1 MSTPR
6 HLAPA
11 QQYFMDFNELENATF
26 AEIAETLR
34 SVRKREHQLDKI
46 HSILSEKFQEASSAH
61 QEECD
66 KIRDLV
72 KGKPGELIGNTSEM
86 RAVRDQVRHIAT
98 SIALVLV
105 RGNAGT
111 GKEYVARSIHQLSD
125 RKEKPFVMLNCSTL
139 SDSNGSSAATN
150 SANTFESEL
159 FGYERGAFTGATS
172 RRLGKAEQAAGG
184 TLFLDEVANLSP
196 SAQFKLLQF
205 IQDGKFSR
213 QGSNIVQNADVR
225 IIASTAR
232 NLEQMIQQ
240 GLFREDLYYRL
251 NVFQIHLTELSQR
264 KTDILLLAD
273 YFIAKMNLKYGKK
286 ILRLSSPAIDML
298 LSYHWPGNVRELENC
313 IEHACL
319 VTTDVAINA
328 YDLPPTLQ
336 TDITSGTALLPEGT
350 APLSTLIDSY
360 EREIISEA
368 LRRHKGNMSAAGR
381 DLDLSP
387 RVMHYKVNRLGIEVN
402 KS

>member
-1 MSTPR
+1 
-6 HLAPA
+6 
-11 QQYFMDFNELENATF
+11 MDFDVLESSTF
-26 AEIAETLR
+26 AQIAETLR
-34 SVRKREHQLDKI
+34 SVRKREQQLDQI
-46 HSILSEKFQEASSAH
+46 HSILSEKFHEASSAH

-86 RAVRDQVRHIAT
+86 RAVRDQVRQIAN

-125 RKEKPFVMLNCSTL
+125 RREKPFVTLNCSTL
-139 SDSNGSSAATN
+139 GDSNGGNISNGN
-150 SANTFESEL
+150 SANSFESEL

-172 RRLGKAEQAAGG
+172 RRLGKAELALGG
-184 TLFLDEVANLSP
+184 TLFLDEVASLAP
-196 SAQFKLLQF
+196 AAQVKLLQF

-213 QGSNIVQNADVR
+213 LGSNIVQNADVR
-225 IIASTAR
+225 LIASSAR
-232 NLEQMIQQ
+232 NLEQMMQQ

-251 NVFQIHLTELSQR
+251 NIFQIHLTDLSQR

-336 TDITSGTALLPEGT
+336 TDVTSGTALLPEGT

-368 LRRHKGNMSAAGR
+368 LRRRKGNMSAAGR

-402 KS
+402 KN

>member
-11 QQYFMDFNELENATF
+11 QQYFMDFDVLENSTF
-26 AEIAETLR
+26 AQIAETLR
-34 SVRKREHQLDKI
+34 SVRKREQQLDQI
-46 HSILSEKFQEASSAH
+46 HNILSEKFQEVSSAH

-86 RAVRDQVRHIAT
+86 RAVRDQVRHIAN

-125 RKEKPFVMLNCSTL
+125 RREKPFVTLNCSTL
-139 SDSNGSSAATN
+139 SDSNSSGSGA
-150 SANTFESEL
+150 SANSFESEL

-205 IQDGKFSR
+205 IQDGKFNR

-225 IIASTAR
+225 LIASSAR
-232 NLEQMIQQ
+232 NLEHMMQQ

-251 NVFQIHLTELSQR
+251 NVFQIHLTDLSQR

-336 TDITSGTALLPEGT
+336 TDVTSGTALLPEGT

-387 RVMHYKVNRLGIEVN
+387 RVMHYKINRLGIEVN

>member
-1 MSTPR
+1 
-6 HLAPA
+6 
-11 QQYFMDFNELENATF
+11 MDFAALENSAF
-26 AEIAETLR
+26 DEIAETLR
-34 SVRKREHQLDKI
+34 SVRKRDEQLGKI
-46 HSILSEKFQEASSAH
+46 QNILSRKFETASQEH

-86 RAVRDQVRHIAT
+86 RAVRDQVRHIAP
-98 SIALVLV
+98 SIALVLI

-125 RKEKPFVMLNCSTL
+125 RREKPFITLNCSTL
-139 SDSNGSSAATN
+139 SDSNGSNTSN
-150 SANTFESEL
+150 SGINTFESEM

-184 TLFLDEVANLSP
+184 TLFLDEVANLNIN
-196 SAQFKLLQF
+196 AQVKLLQF

-213 QGSNIVQNADVR
+213 QGSNIIQNADVR
-225 IIASTAR
+225 LIASSAR
-232 NLEQMIQQ
+232 NLETMMQQ

-251 NVFQIHLTELSQR
+251 NIFQIHLTDLFQR

-273 YFIAKMNLKYGKK
+273 YFIAKMNLKYGKN
-286 ILRLSSPAIDML
+286 ISRLSSPAIDML

-336 TDITSGTALLPEGT
+336 TDVTSGTALLPEGT

-381 DLDLSP
+381 DLDISP

>member
-1 MSTPR
+1 
-6 HLAPA
+6 
-11 QQYFMDFNELENATF
+11 MDFDVLENTTF

-34 SVRKREHQLDKI
+34 SVRKREQQLDQI
-46 HSILSEKFQEASSAH
+46 HNILSEKFQAVSSAH

-125 RKEKPFVMLNCSTL
+125 RKEKPFVTLNCSTL
-139 SDSNGSSAATN
+139 SDSNGSAVIN

-196 SAQFKLLQF
+196 SAQLKLLQF

-225 IIASTAR
+225 LIASSAR
-232 NLEQMIQQ
+232 NLEQMMQQ

-251 NVFQIHLTELSQR
+251 NIFQIHLTDLSQR

-336 TDITSGTALLPEGT
+336 TDVTSGTALLPEGT
-350 APLSTLIDSY
+350 SPLSTLIDSY

>member
-1 MSTPR
+1 
-6 HLAPA
+6 
-11 QQYFMDFNELENATF
+11 MDFTALENSAF
-26 AEIAETLR
+26 DEIAETLR
-34 SVRKREHQLDKI
+34 SVRKRDEQLNRI
-46 HSILSEKFQEASSAH
+46 HHILSQKFESANAAH
-61 QEECD
+61 LDECD

-72 KGKPGELIGNTSEM
+72 KGKPGEIIGNTSEM
-86 RAVRDQVRHIAT
+86 RSVRQQIRQIAST
-98 SIALVLV
+98 IALVLV
-105 RGNAGT
+105 RGNVGT

-125 RKEKPFVMLNCSTL
+125 RHEKPFVMLNCSTL
-139 SDSNGSSAATN
+139 SDSNGINVNRGSGSFN
-150 SANTFESEL
+150 SFESEM
-159 FGYERGAFTGATS
+159 FGYERGAFAGATS
-172 RRLGKAEQAAGG
+172 RRLGKAELASGG
-184 TLFLDEVANLSP
+184 TLFLDEVASLSIN
-196 SAQFKLLQF
+196 SQVKLLQF

-225 IIASTAR
+225 LIASTAR
-232 NLEQMIQQ
+232 NLEELIQQ
-240 GLFREDLYYRL
+240 GSFREDLYYRL
-251 NVFQIHLTELSQR
+251 NIFQINLPELTQR

-336 TDITSGTALLPEGT
+336 TDVTSGTALLPEGT

-387 RVMHYKVNRLGIEVN
+387 RVMHYKVNRLGIEIN

>member
-46 HSILSEKFQEASSAH
+46 HSILSEKFQEVNSAH

-139 SDSNGSSAATN
+139 SDSSGGSAATN

-225 IIASTAR
+225 LIASTAR
-232 NLEQMIQQ
+232 NLEHMIQQ

-336 TDITSGTALLPEGT
+336 TDVTSGTALLPEGT
-350 APLSTLIDSY
+350 SPLSTLIDSY

>member
-1 MSTPR
+1 
-6 HLAPA
+6 
-11 QQYFMDFNELENATF
+11 MDFDVLESTTF
-26 AEIAETLR
+26 DQIAETLR

-139 SDSNGSSAATN
+139 SDSNGSAVIN

-225 IIASTAR
+225 LIASSAR
-232 NLEQMIQQ
+232 NLEQMMQQ

-251 NVFQIHLTELSQR
+251 NIFQIHLTDLSQR

-336 TDITSGTALLPEGT
+336 TDVTSGTALLPEGT

-402 KS
+402 KN

>member
-1 MSTPR
+1 
-6 HLAPA
+6 
-11 QQYFMDFNELENATF
+11 MDFEALEYAAFT
-26 AEIAETLR
+26 EIAETLR
-34 SVRKREHQLDKI
+34 SVRKRDEQLNQI
-46 HSILSEKFQEASSAH
+46 HGILSEKFSTANREH

-86 RAVRDQVRHIAT
+86 RAVRDQVRHIAP
-98 SIALVLV
+98 SIAMVLV

-125 RKEKPFVMLNCSTL
+125 RCERPFITLNCSTL
-139 SDSNGSSAATN
+139 SDSSN
-150 SANTFESEL
+150 SNSFESEL

-172 RRLGKAEQAAGG
+172 RRLGKAELASGG
-184 TLFLDEVANLSP
+184 TLFLDEVANLSIT
-196 SAQFKLLQF
+196 SQIKLLQF

-225 IIASTAR
+225 LIASSAKD
-232 NLEQMIQQ
+232 LESMMQQ

-251 NVFQIHLTELSQR
+251 NVFQIHLTDLSQR

-273 YFIAKMNLKYGKK
+273 YFIAKMNLKYGRN
-286 ILRLSSPAIDML
+286 IARLSSPAIDML

-313 IEHACL
+313 MEHACL
-319 VTTDVAINA
+319 ATTDVAINA
-328 YDLPPTLQ
+328 YDLPPSLQ
-336 TDITSGTALLPEGT
+336 TDVTSGTALLPEGT
-350 APLSTLIDSY
+350 APLATLVDSY

-387 RVMHYKVNRLGIEVN
+387 RVMHYKVNRLGIEIN
-402 KS
+402 KN

>member
-1 MSTPR
+1 
-6 HLAPA
+6 
-11 QQYFMDFNELENATF
+11 MDFDVLESTTF
-26 AEIAETLR
+26 AQIAETLR
-34 SVRKREHQLDKI
+34 SVRKRDVQLHKI
-46 HSILSEKFQEASSAH
+46 HHILSEKFQAANLQH

-72 KGKPGELIGNTSEM
+72 KGVPGELVGNTSEM
-86 RAVRDQVRHIAT
+86 RSVRDQVRHIAPT
-98 SIALVLV
+98 IALVLV

-111 GKEYVARSIHQLSD
+111 GKEYVAKSIHQLSD
-125 RKEKPFVMLNCSTL
+125 RRDGPFVTLNCGTL
-139 SDSNGSSAATN
+139 SDGNSGGNSGGGSVN
-150 SANTFESEL
+150 SFESEL

-172 RRLGKAEQAAGG
+172 RRLGKAELAQGG
-184 TLFLDEVANLSP
+184 TLFLDEVASLGLN
-196 SAQFKLLQF
+196 AQIKLLQF

-213 QGSNIVQNADVR
+213 QGSNIVQNANVR
-225 IIASTAR
+225 IIASTAH

-240 GLFREDLYYRL
+240 GRFREDLYYRL
-251 NVFQIHLTELSQR
+251 NIFQIALPDLSQR

-313 IEHACL
+313 MEHACL

-336 TDITSGTALLPEGT
+336 TDVTSGTALLPEGT
-350 APLSTLIDSY
+350 APLSTLMDSY

-402 KS
+402 KG

>member
-1 MSTPR
+1 
-6 HLAPA
+6 
-11 QQYFMDFNELENATF
+11 MDFDVLESTTF
-26 AEIAETLR
+26 DQIAETLR

-139 SDSNGSSAATN
+139 SDSNGSAAIN

-225 IIASTAR
+225 LIASSAR
-232 NLEQMIQQ
+232 NLEQMMQQ

-251 NVFQIHLTELSQR
+251 NIFQIHLTDLSQR
-264 KTDILLLAD
+264 KTDIPLLAD

-336 TDITSGTALLPEGT
+336 TDVTSGTALLPEGT

-402 KS
+402 KN

>member
-1 MSTPR
+1 
-6 HLAPA
+6 
-11 QQYFMDFNELENATF
+11 MDFTALEKSAF
-26 AEIAETLR
+26 DEIAETLR
-34 SVRKREHQLDKI
+34 SVRKRDEQLNRIHQ
-46 HSILSEKFQEASSAH
+46 ILSEKFGIANISH
-61 QEECD
+61 LEECD

-86 RAVRDQVRHIAT
+86 RAVRNQVRHIAPT
-98 SIALVLV
+98 IALVLV

-125 RKEKPFVMLNCSTL
+125 RKEKPFVTLNCSTL
-139 SDSNGSSAATN
+139 SDSNG
-150 SANTFESEL
+150 ANTSNSGVNSFESEM

-184 TLFLDEVANLSP
+184 TLFLDEVASLSP

-225 IIASTAR
+225 LIASSAR
-232 NLEQMIQQ
+232 NLEAMMQQ

-251 NVFQIHLTELSQR
+251 NVFQIHLTDLSQR

-273 YFIAKMNLKYGKK
+273 YFIAKMNLKYGKN

-319 VTTDVAINA
+319 VTTDVTINA

-336 TDITSGTALLPEGT
+336 TDVTSGTALLPEGT

>member
-1 MSTPR
+1 
-6 HLAPA
+6 
-11 QQYFMDFNELENATF
+11 MDFDVLENSTF
-26 AEIAETLR
+26 AQIAETLR
-34 SVRKREHQLDKI
+34 SVRKREHQLDQI
-46 HSILSEKFQEASSAH
+46 HNILSEKFQEVSSAH

-86 RAVRDQVRHIAT
+86 RAVRDQVRHIAN

-125 RKEKPFVMLNCSTL
+125 RREKPFVTLNCSTL
-139 SDSNGSSAATN
+139 SDSNSSGNGASVN
-150 SANTFESEL
+150 SFESEL

-184 TLFLDEVANLSP
+184 TLFLDEVAGLSI
-196 SAQFKLLQF
+196 SAQVKLLQF
-205 IQDGKFSR
+205 IQDGKFNR

-232 NLEQMIQQ
+232 NLEHMMQQ

-251 NVFQIHLTELSQR
+251 NVFQIHLTDLSQR

-336 TDITSGTALLPEGT
+336 TDVTSGTALLPEGT

>member
-1 MSTPR
+1 
-6 HLAPA
+6 
-11 QQYFMDFNELENATF
+11 MDFDVLESTTF
-26 AEIAETLR
+26 AQIAETLR
-34 SVRKREHQLDKI
+34 SVRKRDVQLHKI
-46 HSILSEKFQEASSAH
+46 HHILSEKFQAANLQH

-72 KGKPGELIGNTSEM
+72 KGVPGELVGNTSEM
-86 RAVRDQVRHIAT
+86 RSVRDQVRHIAPT
-98 SIALVLV
+98 IALVLV

-111 GKEYVARSIHQLSD
+111 GKEYVAKSIHQLSD
-125 RKEKPFVMLNCSTL
+125 RRDGPFVTLNCGTL
-139 SDSNGSSAATN
+139 SDGNSGGNSGGGSVN
-150 SANTFESEL
+150 SFESEL

-172 RRLGKAEQAAGG
+172 RRLGKAELAQGG
-184 TLFLDEVANLSP
+184 TLFLDEVASLGLN
-196 SAQFKLLQF
+196 AQIKLLQF

-213 QGSNIVQNADVR
+213 QGSNIVQSANVR
-225 IIASTAR
+225 IIASTAH

-240 GLFREDLYYRL
+240 GRFREDLYYRL
-251 NVFQIHLTELSQR
+251 NIFQIALPDLSQR

-313 IEHACL
+313 MEHACL

-336 TDITSGTALLPEGT
+336 TDVTSGTALLPEGT
-350 APLSTLIDSY
+350 APLSTLMDSY

-402 KS
+402 KG

>member
-1 MSTPR
+1 
-6 HLAPA
+6 
-11 QQYFMDFNELENATF
+11 MDFDVLESTTF
-26 AEIAETLR
+26 DQIAETLR

-139 SDSNGSSAATN
+139 SDSNGNAVIN

-213 QGSNIVQNADVR
+213 QGSNIVQNSDVR

-251 NVFQIHLTELSQR
+251 NIFQIHLTDLSQR

-336 TDITSGTALLPEGT
+336 TDVTSGTALLPEGT

-402 KS
+402 KN

>member
-1 MSTPR
+1 MEFET
-6 HLAPA
+6 
-11 QQYFMDFNELENATF
+11 LEKAAF
-26 AEIAETLR
+26 AEITETLR
-34 SVRKREHQLDKI
+34 SVRKRELQLDQI
-46 HSILSEKFQEASSAH
+46 HQILSEKFQAADAVH

-72 KGKPGELIGNTSEM
+72 KGKPGEIIGNTSEM
-86 RAVRDQVRHIAT
+86 RAARQQIRQIAPT
-98 SIALVLV
+98 IALVLV
-105 RGNAGT
+105 RGNVGT

-125 RKEKPFVMLNCSTL
+125 RSEKPFITFNC
-139 SDSNGSSAATN
+139 DSINESL
-150 SANTFESEL
+150 SANSFESEL

-172 RRLGKAEQAAGG
+172 RRIGKAEQAAGG
-184 TLFLDEVANLSP
+184 TLFIDEVGNLSP
-196 SAQFKLLQF
+196 TAQVKLLQF
-205 IQDGKFSR
+205 IQGQTFSR
-213 QGSNIVQNADVR
+213 VGSNIVQRADLR
-225 IIASTAR
+225 LIASTGK
-232 NLEQMIQQ
+232 NLEKMIQQ

-251 NVFQIHLTELSQR
+251 NIFQINLPDLVQR

-273 YFIAKMNLKYGKK
+273 HFIAKMNLKYGKK

-336 TDITSGTALLPEGT
+336 TDVTSGSALLPEGT
-350 APLSTLIDSY
+350 ASLETLLDSY
-360 EREIISEA
+360 EKEIISEA
-368 LRRHKGNMSAAGR
+368 LRRNKGNMSAAGR

>member
-1 MSTPR
+1 
-6 HLAPA
+6 
-11 QQYFMDFNELENATF
+11 MDFTALENSAF
-26 AEIAETLR
+26 DEIAETLR
-34 SVRKREHQLDKI
+34 SVRKRDEQLNRI
-46 HSILSEKFQEASSAH
+46 HHILSQKFESANAAH
-61 QEECD
+61 LDECD

-72 KGKPGELIGNTSEM
+72 KGKPGEIIGNTSEM
-86 RAVRDQVRHIAT
+86 RSVRQQIRQIAST
-98 SIALVLV
+98 IALVLV
-105 RGNAGT
+105 RGNVGT

-125 RKEKPFVMLNCSTL
+125 RREKQFVMLNCSTL
-139 SDSNGSSAATN
+139 SDSNGINVNRGSGSFN
-150 SANTFESEL
+150 SFESEM
-159 FGYERGAFTGATS
+159 FGYERGAFAGATS
-172 RRLGKAEQAAGG
+172 RRLGKAELASGG
-184 TLFLDEVANLSP
+184 TLFLDEVASLSIN
-196 SAQFKLLQF
+196 SQVKLLQF

-213 QGSNIVQNADVR
+213 QGSNIVQNADIR
-225 IIASTAR
+225 LIAGTAR
-232 NLEQMIQQ
+232 NLEELIQQ
-240 GLFREDLYYRL
+240 GSFREDLYYRL
-251 NVFQIHLTELSQR
+251 NIFQISLPDLTQR

-402 KS
+402 KN

>member
-1 MSTPR
+1 MEFET
-6 HLAPA
+6 
-11 QQYFMDFNELENATF
+11 LEKAAF
-26 AEIAETLR
+26 AEITETLR
-34 SVRKREHQLDKI
+34 SVRKRELQLDQI
-46 HSILSEKFQEASSAH
+46 HQILSEKFQAADAVH

-72 KGKPGELIGNTSEM
+72 KGKPGEIIGNTSEM
-86 RAVRDQVRHIAT
+86 RAARQQIRQIAPT
-98 SIALVLV
+98 IALVLV
-105 RGNAGT
+105 RGNVGT

-125 RKEKPFVMLNCSTL
+125 RSEKPFITFNC
-139 SDSNGSSAATN
+139 DSINESL
-150 SANTFESEL
+150 SANSFESEL

-172 RRLGKAEQAAGG
+172 RRIGKAEQAAGG
-184 TLFLDEVANLSP
+184 TLFIDEVGNLSP
-196 SAQFKLLQF
+196 TAQVKLLQF
-205 IQDGKFSR
+205 IQGQTFSR
-213 QGSNIVQNADVR
+213 VGSNIVQRADLR
-225 IIASTAR
+225 LIASTGK
-232 NLEQMIQQ
+232 NLEKMIQQ

-251 NVFQIHLTELSQR
+251 NIFQINLPDLVQR

-273 YFIAKMNLKYGKK
+273 HFIAKMNLKYGKK

-336 TDITSGTALLPEGT
+336 TDVTSGSALLPEGT
-350 APLSTLIDSY
+350 ASLETLLDSY
-360 EREIISEA
+360 EREIITEA

-387 RVMHYKVNRLGIEVN
+387 RVMHYKVNRLGIEIN
-402 KS
+402 KN

>member
-1 MSTPR
+1 
-6 HLAPA
+6 
-11 QQYFMDFNELENATF
+11 MDFDVLENTTF

-34 SVRKREHQLDKI
+34 SVRKREQQLDQI
-46 HSILSEKFQEASSAH
+46 HNILSEKFQAVSSAH

-139 SDSNGSSAATN
+139 SDSNGSAVIN

-196 SAQFKLLQF
+196 SAQLKLLQF

-225 IIASTAR
+225 LIASSAR

-336 TDITSGTALLPEGT
+336 TDVTSGTALLPEGT
-350 APLSTLIDSY
+350 SPLSTLIDSY

>member
-1 MSTPR
+1 
-6 HLAPA
+6 
-11 QQYFMDFNELENATF
+11 MDFAALENSAF
-26 AEIAETLR
+26 DEIAETLR
-34 SVRKREHQLDKI
+34 SVRKRDEQLSRI
-46 HSILSEKFQEASSAH
+46 HHILSEKFETASNAH
-61 QEECD
+61 LDECD

-86 RAVRDQVRHIAT
+86 RAVRDQVRHIAP

-125 RKEKPFVMLNCSTL
+125 RREKPFIMLNCSTL
-139 SDSNGSSAATN
+139 SDSGNTN
-150 SANTFESEL
+150 SFESEM

-172 RRLGKAEQAAGG
+172 RRLGKAEQALGG
-184 TLFLDEVANLSP
+184 TLFLDEVASLSIK
-196 SAQFKLLQF
+196 SQVKLLQF

-225 IIASTAR
+225 LIASSAK
-232 NLEQMIQQ
+232 NLEAMMQQ

-251 NVFQIHLTELSQR
+251 NIFQIHLTDLFQR

-273 YFIAKMNLKYGKK
+273 YFIAKMNLKYGKN
-286 ILRLSSPAIDML
+286 ISRLSSPAIDML

-319 VTTDVAINA
+319 ATTDVAINA
-328 YDLPPTLQ
+328 YDLPPSLQ
-336 TDITSGTALLPEGT
+336 TDVTSGTALLPEGT

-381 DLDLSP
+381 DLDISP

>member
-1 MSTPR
+1 MEFET
-6 HLAPA
+6 
-11 QQYFMDFNELENATF
+11 LEKAAF
-26 AEIAETLR
+26 AEITETLR
-34 SVRKREHQLDKI
+34 SVRKRELQLDQI
-46 HSILSEKFQEASSAH
+46 HQILSEKFQAADAVH

-72 KGKPGELIGNTSEM
+72 KGKPGEIIGNTSEM
-86 RAVRDQVRHIAT
+86 RAARQQIRQIAPT
-98 SIALVLV
+98 IALVLV
-105 RGNAGT
+105 RGNVGT

-125 RKEKPFVMLNCSTL
+125 RSEKPFITFNC
-139 SDSNGSSAATN
+139 DSINESL
-150 SANTFESEL
+150 SANSFESEL

-172 RRLGKAEQAAGG
+172 RRIGKAEQAAGG
-184 TLFLDEVANLSP
+184 TLFIDEVGNLSP
-196 SAQFKLLQF
+196 TAQVKLLQF
-205 IQDGKFSR
+205 IQGQTFSR
-213 QGSNIVQNADVR
+213 VGSNIVQRADLR
-225 IIASTAR
+225 LIASTGK
-232 NLEQMIQQ
+232 NLEKMIQQ

-251 NVFQIHLTELSQR
+251 NIFQINLPDLVQR

-273 YFIAKMNLKYGKK
+273 HFIAKMNLKYGKK

-336 TDITSGTALLPEGT
+336 TDVTSGSALLPEGT
-350 APLSTLIDSY
+350 ASLETLLDCY
-360 EREIISEA
+360 EREIITEA

-387 RVMHYKVNRLGIEVN
+387 RVMHYKVNRLGIETN
-402 KS
+402 KN

>member
-1 MSTPR
+1 
-6 HLAPA
+6 
-11 QQYFMDFNELENATF
+11 MDFAALENSAF
-26 AEIAETLR
+26 DEIAETLR
-34 SVRKREHQLDKI
+34 SVRKRDEQLGKI
-46 HSILSEKFQEASSAH
+46 QNILSRKFETASQEH

-86 RAVRDQVRHIAT
+86 RAVRDQVRHIAP
-98 SIALVLV
+98 SIALVLI

-125 RKEKPFVMLNCSTL
+125 RREKPFITLNCSTL
-139 SDSNGSSAATN
+139 SDSNGSNTSN
-150 SANTFESEL
+150 SGINTFESEM

-184 TLFLDEVANLSP
+184 TLFLDEVANLNIN
-196 SAQFKLLQF
+196 AQVKLLQF

-225 IIASTAR
+225 LIASSAK
-232 NLEQMIQQ
+232 NLEAMMQQ

-251 NVFQIHLTELSQR
+251 NVFQIHLTDLFQR

-273 YFIAKMNLKYGKK
+273 YFIAKMNLKYGKN
-286 ILRLSSPAIDML
+286 ITRLSSPAIDML

-336 TDITSGTALLPEGT
+336 TDVTSGTALLPEGT

-387 RVMHYKVNRLGIEVN
+387 RVMHYKVNRLGIEII

>member
-1 MSTPR
+1 
-6 HLAPA
+6 
-11 QQYFMDFNELENATF
+11 MDFTALENSAF
-26 AEIAETLR
+26 DEIAETLR
-34 SVRKREHQLDKI
+34 SVRKRDEQLNRI
-46 HSILSEKFQEASSAH
+46 HYILSQKFESANAAH
-61 QEECD
+61 LDECD

-72 KGKPGELIGNTSEM
+72 KGKPGEIIGNTSEM
-86 RAVRDQVRHIAT
+86 RSVRQQIRQIAST
-98 SIALVLV
+98 IALVLV
-105 RGNAGT
+105 RGNVGT

-125 RKEKPFVMLNCSTL
+125 RREKPFVMLNCSTL
-139 SDSNGSSAATN
+139 SDSNGTSGNRGN
-150 SANTFESEL
+150 SGNFNSFESEM
-159 FGYERGAFTGATS
+159 FGYERGAFAGATS
-172 RRLGKAEQAAGG
+172 RRLGKAELAAGG
-184 TLFLDEVANLSP
+184 TLFLDEVACLSTN
-196 SAQFKLLQF
+196 SQVKLLQF

-213 QGSNIVQNADVR
+213 QGSNIVQNADIR
-225 IIASTAR
+225 LIAGTAR
-232 NLEQMIQQ
+232 NLEELIQQ
-240 GLFREDLYYRL
+240 GSFREDLYYRL
-251 NVFQIHLTELSQR
+251 NIFQINLPELTQR

>member
-1 MSTPR
+1 
-6 HLAPA
+6 
-11 QQYFMDFNELENATF
+11 MDFTALEKSAF
-26 AEIAETLR
+26 DEIAETLR
-34 SVRKREHQLDKI
+34 SVRKRDEQLYRIHQ
-46 HSILSEKFQEASSAH
+46 ILSEKFGIANISH
-61 QEECD
+61 LEECD

-86 RAVRDQVRHIAT
+86 RAVRDQVRHIAST
-98 SIALVLV
+98 IALVLV

-125 RKEKPFVMLNCSTL
+125 RKEKPFVTLNCSTL
-139 SDSNGSSAATN
+139 SDSNG
-150 SANTFESEL
+150 ANTSNSGVNSFESEM

-225 IIASTAR
+225 LIASSAR
-232 NLEQMIQQ
+232 NLEAMMQQ

-251 NVFQIHLTELSQR
+251 NVFQIHLTDLSQR

-273 YFIAKMNLKYGKK
+273 YFIAKMNLKYGKN

-319 VTTDVAINA
+319 VTTDVTINA

-336 TDITSGTALLPEGT
+336 TDVTSGTALLPEGT

-381 DLDLSP
+381 DLSLSP

>member
-1 MSTPR
+1 
-6 HLAPA
+6 
-11 QQYFMDFNELENATF
+11 MDFDVLESSTF
-26 AEIAETLR
+26 AQIAETLR

-139 SDSNGSSAATN
+139 SDSNGSAVIN

-225 IIASTAR
+225 LIASSAR
-232 NLEQMIQQ
+232 NLEQMMQQ

-251 NVFQIHLTELSQR
+251 NIFQIHLTDLSQR

-336 TDITSGTALLPEGT
+336 TDVTSGTALLPEGT
-350 APLSTLIDSY
+350 SPLSTLIDSY

>member
-1 MSTPR
+1 
-6 HLAPA
+6 
-11 QQYFMDFNELENATF
+11 MDFTALEKSAF
-26 AEIAETLR
+26 DEIAETLR
-34 SVRKREHQLDKI
+34 SVRKRDERLNRIHQ
-46 HSILSEKFQEASSAH
+46 ILSEKFGIANISH
-61 QEECD
+61 LEECD

-86 RAVRDQVRHIAT
+86 RAVRDQVRHIAST
-98 SIALVLV
+98 IALVLV

-125 RKEKPFVMLNCSTL
+125 RKEKPFVTLNCSTL
-139 SDSNGSSAATN
+139 SDSNGNSAATN
-150 SANTFESEL
+150 GTNTFESEL
-159 FGYERGAFTGATS
+159 FGYERSAFTGATS

-225 IIASTAR
+225 LIASSAR
-232 NLEQMIQQ
+232 NLEAMMQQ

-251 NVFQIHLTELSQR
+251 NVFQIHLTDLSQR

-273 YFIAKMNLKYGKK
+273 YFIAKMNLKYGKN

-319 VTTDVAINA
+319 VTTDVTINA

-336 TDITSGTALLPEGT
+336 TDVTSGTALLPEGT

>member
-1 MSTPR
+1 MD
-6 HLAPA
+6 
-11 QQYFMDFNELENATF
+11 MDFTALENSAF
-26 AEIAETLR
+26 DEIAETLR
-34 SVRKREHQLDKI
+34 SVRKRDDQLNRI
-46 HSILSEKFQEASSAH
+46 HYILSQKFESANAAH
-61 QEECD
+61 LDECD

-72 KGKPGELIGNTSEM
+72 KGKPGEIIGNTSEM
-86 RAVRDQVRHIAT
+86 RSVRQQIRQIAST
-98 SIALVLV
+98 IALVLV
-105 RGNAGT
+105 RGNVGT

-125 RKEKPFVMLNCSTL
+125 RREKQFVMLNCSTL
-139 SDSNGSSAATN
+139 SDSNGINVNRGSGSFN
-150 SANTFESEL
+150 SFESEM
-159 FGYERGAFTGATS
+159 FGYERGAFAGATS
-172 RRLGKAEQAAGG
+172 RRLGKAELASGG
-184 TLFLDEVANLSP
+184 TLFLDEVASLSIN
-196 SAQFKLLQF
+196 SQVKLLQF

-225 IIASTAR
+225 LIASTAR
-232 NLEQMIQQ
+232 NLEEMIQQ
-240 GLFREDLYYRL
+240 GSFREDLYYRL
-251 NVFQIHLTELSQR
+251 NIFQISLPDLTQR